1 MQKFARSLLAIGETY
16 VAKNYLDTEM
26 YYTGKFVVDAYK
38 YATSK
43 AGADAFNLLYNII
56 TGGDTAALTEMGVWG
71 GGATSMSSVKVL
83 ANGDT
88 LVEAGTAKGAAV
100 IIGGV
105 LILGMGASTN
115 AASRENMQED
125 QDRINAEKENA
136 ETQKKLDELLN
147 SDYYKNNPG
156 YDCSEIADDLYDAA
170 NGKGNILRIEGKNG
184 GINGYEYNRIE
195 NFDYHGVYTDGQYIY
210 DPRYQNSA
218 VLKDDYFRAIK
229 EINSNGFDVFT
240 VR

>member
-1 MQKFARSLLAIGETY
+1 M
-16 VAKNYLDTEM
+16 
-26 YYTGKFVVDAYK
+26 DAYK

-71 GGATSMSSVKVL
+71 GGAASMSSVKVL

-88 LVEAGTAKGAAV
+88 LVETGTAEGAAV

-105 LILGMGASTN
+105 LMLGMGASTN

-147 SDYYKNNPG
+147 SEDVYKRQTVSFLIKP
-156 YDCSEIADDLYDAA
+156 
-170 NGKGNILRIEGKNG
+170 K
-184 GINGYEYNRIE
+184 
-195 NFDYHGVYTDGQYIY
+195 
-210 DPRYQNSA
+210 
-218 VLKDDYFRAIK
+218 K
-229 EINSNGFDVFT
+229 EIMRCKKMLEVLTKS
-240 VR
+240 